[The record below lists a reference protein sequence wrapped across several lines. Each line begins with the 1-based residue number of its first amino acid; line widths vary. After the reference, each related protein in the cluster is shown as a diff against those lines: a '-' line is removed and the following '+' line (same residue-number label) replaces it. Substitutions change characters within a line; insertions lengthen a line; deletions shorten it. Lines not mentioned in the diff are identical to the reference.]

1 MSEQSSMW
9 ELTAGSGGEFVVR
22 AILVYAAVLLL
33 LRLGGKREIGQ
44 MAPFDLVLLL
54 LVSNAVQNAMNAG
67 DNSVTA
73 GLILSVT
80 MVAVNYLIGLGV
92 ARSKKFNAIIE
103 GQPQLLV
110 RDGRLCSGALK
121 KANLS
126 IRDLEES
133 MRLSGCESIDKL
145 HYAILETNG
154 QISFK
159 ESKGRK
165 SARRRRVDL
174 TGKRPRARHHRATA
188 DILSAADK
196 DTNRTPRP

>member
-1 MSEQSSMW
+1 MW
-9 ELTAGSGGEFVVR
+9 ELTGGSGWEFVLR
-22 AILVYAAVLLL
+22 ALLVYAAVLLL

-44 MAPFDLVLLL
+44 MEPFDLVLLL

-73 GLILSVT
+73 GLIL
-80 MVAVNYLIGLGV
+80 AVSLVVINYLIGLGV
-92 ARSKKFNAIIE
+92 ARNKKIAKIVE

-110 RDGRLCSGALK
+110 RDGTVCETAMKS
-121 KANLS
+121 ANMS

-133 MRLSGCESIDKL
+133 MRLNGCESIDKL

-159 ESKGRK
+159 ETKHGRP
-165 SARRRRVDL
+165 ARRRRIDL
-174 TGKRPRARHHRATA
+174 KGARHKVRPHQAA
-188 DILSAADK
+188 ASVLAAADAK
-196 DTNRTPRP
+196 HDQP

>member
-1 MSEQSSMW
+1 MSQQSGMW
-9 ELTAGSGGEFVVR
+9 ELTAASGWEFVLR
-22 AILVYAAVLLL
+22 ALLIYAAVLLL

-44 MAPFDLVLLL
+44 MEPFDLVLLL

-73 GLILSVT
+73 GLIL
-80 MVAVNYLIGLGV
+80 AVSLVIINYLIGLGV
-92 ARSKKFNAIIE
+92 ARSKKFGAIIE

-110 RDGRLCSGALK
+110 RDGRVCGDALK

-159 ESKGRK
+159 EFKGRK
-165 SARRRRVDL
+165 SVRRHRADL
-174 TGKRPRARHHRATA
+174 TGKRRTARHHRAA
-188 DILSAADK
+188 ASVLEAASAKDDK
-196 DTNRTPRP
+196 KSS